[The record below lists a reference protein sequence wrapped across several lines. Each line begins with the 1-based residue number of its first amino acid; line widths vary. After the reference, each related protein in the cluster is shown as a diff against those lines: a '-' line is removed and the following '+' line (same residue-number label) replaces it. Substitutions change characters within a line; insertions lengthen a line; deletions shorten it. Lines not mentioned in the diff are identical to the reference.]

1 MSSWLKHH
9 KLFDMSIAYA
19 PISHTISP
27 LLVSGSI
34 LPKAFDPER
43 LRRKAHNQTPVK
55 PHIHSRNGMLYK
67 VQAMCRGRSVGLNS
81 LGPHTPSEDVVEIV
95 TPLGP
100 GLCKSPLKI

>member
-1 MSSWLKHH
+1 
-9 KLFDMSIAYA
+9 MSIAYA

-27 LLVSGSI
+27 LLVSGSL

-43 LRRKAHNQTPVK
+43 PSRKAQNQMPVK

-67 VQAMCRGRSVGLNS
+67 VQAMCRGRSVRLSS
-81 LGPHTPSEDVVEIV
+81 LGPHTPFEDVVELV

-100 GLCKSPLKI
+100 GLYKSLLELSQ